1 MSGIAGIGQSA
12 EDIGVNYLNLLVAE
26 LRNQNPLEPMN
37 SAEMTSQ
44 LAQIA
49 QVERLESLDGT
60 FQKALLAVQMNEATG
75 MIAKNVVF
83 TEKDTGTLAYG
94 EVEGVDVFNG
104 QVLLRVGEYQ
114 IGLDE
119 IVSVRN

>member
-1 MSGIAGIGQSA
+1 MSGISGIGQSA
-12 EDIGVNYLNLLVAE
+12 EDLGVNYLTLLVTQ
-26 LRNQNPLEPMN
+26 LRNQNPLEPMS
-37 SAEMTSQ
+37 SADMTSQ

-60 FQKALLAVQMNEATG
+60 FKKALLAVQMNEATG
-75 MIAKNVVF
+75 MIAKNVTFMEKEQGVLVF
-83 TEKDTGTLAYG
+83 GK
-94 EVEGVDVFNG
+94 VEGVEVSDG
-104 QVLLRVGEYQ
+104 QVLLRIGKYQ

>member
-1 MSGIAGIGQSA
+1 MSAITGIGQSA
-12 EDIGVNYLNLLVAE
+12 EDMGVNYLNLLVAE
-26 LRNQNPLEPMN
+26 LRNQNPLEPMD
-37 SAEMTSQ
+37 SSEMTSQ

-75 MIAKNVVF
+75 MIAKNVTFMEKEQGMLVF
-83 TEKDTGTLAYG
+83 G
-94 EVEGVDVFNG
+94 EVEGVEVSDG
-104 QVLLRVGEYQ
+104 QVLLRIGKYQ

>member
-1 MSGIAGIGQSA
+1 MSGITGIGQSA

-26 LRNQNPLEPMN
+26 LRNQNPLEPMS
-37 SAEMTSQ
+37 SADMTSQ

-75 MIAKNVVF
+75 MIAKNVTFMEKEQGMLVF
-83 TEKDTGTLAYG
+83 G
-94 EVEGVDVFNG
+94 EVEGV
-104 QVLLRVGEYQ
+104 E
-114 IGLDE
+114 
-119 IVSVRN
+119 VSD